1 LPQIYHELLLMKS
14 KPNLPEPTLNE
25 NDEFSVLEN
34 TFELVS
40 NVFKLAKKVFML

>member
-1 LPQIYHELLLMKS
+1 MKTKS
-14 KPNLPEPTLNE
+14 NLPEPTLNE
-25 NDEFSVLEN
+25 SYEFSILEN

>member
-1 LPQIYHELLLMKS
+1 MKS
-14 KPNLPEPTLNE
+14 KSTLPEPTSNE
-25 NDEFSVLEN
+25 DHGISVLEN

>member
-1 LPQIYHELLLMKS
+1 MKS

-25 NDEFSVLEN
+25 DHGFSALEN

-40 NVFKLAKKVFML
+40 NVLKLAKKVFML